1 MDHIGIDVHKRES
14 QIYILAEGG
23 EVVEQRIRTEP
34 ERFAA
39 VLGSRP
45 RARILIEASTE
56 SEWVARCLEALGHEV
71 IVADPNFAPMY
82 ATRSRKVKTDR
93 RDARALAEAC
103 LLGAYR
109 PAHRLSDPQRHV
121 RGRLLVRDA
130 LVRTRTRY
138 ISVIRALL
146 RQQGYRVPSGSAE
159 NFIQRV
165 QRLPLPGR
173 LLSVVAPLLAL
184 MRPLNQQLAYSDE
197 RIEHL
202 AVQDPRV
209 PRLRSVPGVGPV
221 TAAAFLAAIDDVGR
235 FHDAHQLEA
244 YLGLVPREYSS
255 GETPAPRADHQGR
268 PLAHPLA
275 LDSGRRLPPSPA
287 PAAGRGAA
295 DLGPAHRRAPR
306 QTGGRRRPRPSPR
319 RHPLCAPAGWQRV
332 RAPARSASASHGGCP
347 PRQRVNS
354 SMTPYDA
361 GPDLSQVR
369 WVGEREMLPGCCRRA
384 AA

>member
-23 EVVEQRIRTEP
+23 EVIERRIRTEG

-39 VLGSRP
+39 VLGARP
-45 RARILIEASTE
+45 RARMLIEASTD

-121 RGRLLVRDA
+121 RGRLGVRDA
-130 LVRTRTRY
+130 LVHTRTRY

-146 RQQGYRVPSGSAE
+146 RQHGYRVPSGSA
-159 NFIQRV
+159 NSFIDRV
-165 QRLPLPGR
+165 QGLPLPGR
-173 LLSVVAPLLAL
+173 LRSVVAPLLAV
-184 MRPLNQQLAYSDE
+184 MRHLNQQLAYSDAT
-197 RIEHL
+197 IEHL

-209 PRLRSVPGVGPV
+209 RRLRSVPSVGPV
-221 TAAAFLAAIDDVGR
+221 TAAAFLAAVDDAQR
-235 FHDAHQLEA
+235 FRHAHQLEA

-255 GETPAPRADHQGR
+255 GETQHRGPITKAGHSRPRWLLIQAAHSILRRQPPEAEALRTWALRIATRRGKHVAVVALARRLAGILYALLRDGTVYAPRR
-268 PLAHPLA
+268 
-275 LDSGRRLPPSPA
+275 
-287 PAAGRGAA
+287 PAALPDSVAA
-295 DLGPAHRRAPR
+295 LHA
-306 QTGGRRRPRPSPR
+306 
-319 RHPLCAPAGWQRV
+319 
-332 RAPARSASASHGGCP
+332 
-347 PRQRVNS
+347 
-354 SMTPYDA
+354 
-361 GPDLSQVR
+361 
-369 WVGEREMLPGCCRRA
+369 
-384 AA
+384 

>member
-23 EVVEQRIRTEP
+23 EVIEQRIRTEP

-39 VLGSRP
+39 VLGARP

-56 SEWVARCLEALGHEV
+56 SEWVARGLEALGHEV

-109 PAHRLSDPQRHV
+109 PAHRLSDAQRHV
-121 RGRLLVRDA
+121 RGRRLVRDA

-146 RQQGYRVPSGSAE
+146 RQQGYRVPSGSAAH
-159 NFIQRV
+159 FSDRV
-165 QRLPLPGR
+165 QALPLPGR
-173 LLSVVAPLLAL
+173 VRSVVAPLLAV
-184 MRPLNQQLAYSDE
+184 MRPLNQQLAYCDE

-209 PRLRSVPGVGPV
+209 PRLRSVPSVGPV

-235 FHDAHQLEA
+235 FRHAHQLEA

-255 GETPAPRADHQGR
+255 GETQ
-268 PLAHPLA
+268 
-275 LDSGRRLPPSPA
+275 RRGPITKAGPSRTRWLLIQ
-287 PAAGRGAA
+287 AAVSI
-295 DLGPAHRRAPR
+295 L
-306 QTGGRRRPRPSPR
+306 R
-319 RHPLCAPAGWQRV
+319 RHPPQAEELRTWALRIAARRGKHVAVVALARRVAGILYALLRDGTVYTPRRPA
-332 RAPARSASASHGGCP
+332 A
-347 PRQRVNS
+347 
-354 SMTPYDA
+354 
-361 GPDLSQVR
+361 
-369 WVGEREMLPGCCRRA
+369 LPHPVA
-384 AA
+384 ALHV